1 MGRGTMMSQ
10 TTRRRVRQSAV
21 RIFAQE
27 FAEASLIEDGAGEY
41 DPSFVVTK
49 LGAKV
54 NRSLVGGVID
64 RIERR
69 EGNSGP
75 YYSGQIRDPTGAH
88 YFDVAS
94 FQPELHADTEELL
107 ARFESGDRFLMIMV
121 GRARWFES
129 EDGGIFT
136 SIRAED
142 FTVVDKDRYKS
153 WLVEAADAT
162 LRRLDA
168 HAASMESELS
178 PAALEAAGVPPD
190 LVDGLIRSRGH
201 YADFDSEGYRV
212 GVLQALSLA
221 SGRTDSLESVAP
233 APETEE
239 NPPAEQ
245 TEAQSGPVDASQVIL
260 DLLSSKGEELVD
272 YDSLVGACTS
282 AGASREA
289 AEDAIASLRDI
300 GGEILEPRFGFF
312 QALQDG

>member
-1 MGRGTMMSQ
+1 MMPQ

-27 FAEASLIEDGAGEY
+27 FSEASLIEPGVGEY

-129 EDGGIFT
+129 EDGGVFT

-142 FTVVDKDRYKS
+142 FTIVDKDRYKS

-168 HAASMESELS
+168 HSASMGSELI

-190 LVDGLIRSRGH
+190 LVDGLILSRGH
-201 YADFDSEGYRV
+201 YGDFDSEGYRV

-221 SGRTDSLESVAP
+221 SGRTDSIESIAP
-233 APETEE
+233 APEPEQPQSE
-239 NPPAEQ
+239 GRAEL
-245 TEAQSGPVDASQVIL
+245 APGPVDASKVIL
-260 DLLSSKGEELVD
+260 NLLSSKGDELVE
-272 YDSLVGACTS
+272 YDALVGACTS

-289 AEDAIASLRDI
+289 AEDAIESLRDV
-300 GGEILEPRFGFF
+300 GGEIIEPRFGFF
-312 QALQDG
+312 QLLQGG